1 MKRMAKL
8 SLAAAVALC
17 MMASLGAPSASADR
31 FVAEVGLGELPTVE
45 VHPVEDLR
53 LKLAS
58 SPELKC
64 TQYGWSGK
72 FDEWRDPEVSA
83 VPAYETLACT
93 AESWWGESELETNG
107 CNLVFSPG
115 VLSQATLAIGPAGC
129 GPMRLVTHGG
139 FCEYSFAP
147 QAIPLDPLAGEGT
160 PATVPVAIEDTLAY
174 TSESS
179 MYCGSEA
186 GAFLLQSE
194 WELKA
199 RNETGSQVSLEV
211 ARDGIWFDPGSAQ
224 FKAEAYP
231 DTFIGEPD
239 ASSPHSM
246 KIGAGPPIKCQ
257 SARLKGAPVTA
268 ATSTIAVAPELSGCT
283 VNLLGSPK
291 PAKLSLNSCSYAIG
305 APSSGPPYTDAVD
318 VACTKE
324 GDSIGLKVYKDA
336 TEKETL
342 CTYQIAAQS
351 GLSSVELENLGSGD
365 ARAIDLTFK
374 LGGIAVKRTQG
385 NANVCGQ
392 EMSTATHSG
401 GNTLYG

>member
-8 SLAAAVALC
+8 SLTAVAALC

-31 FVAEVGLGELPTVE
+31 FVAEVSLGELPTVE
-45 VHPVEDLR
+45 VHPVEELR
-53 LKLAS
+53 LKLGGA
-58 SPELKC
+58 PELKC

-83 VPAYETLACT
+83 EPAYGTLTCT
-93 AESWWGESELETNG
+93 GSGWGESELETNG

-115 VLSQATLAIGPAGC
+115 VLSKATLAIGPAGC
-129 GPMRLVTHGG
+129 GPMRLSTHGG

-147 QAIPLDPLAGEGT
+147 QAVSLDPLAGEGT
-160 PATVPVAIEDTLAY
+160 PATVPVTVEDTLAY
-174 TSESS
+174 THESS
-179 MYCGSEA
+179 MSCGSKA
-186 GAFLLQSE
+186 GVFLLQSE

-199 RNETGSQVSLEV
+199 YSEGGSQAGLKVV
-211 ARDGIWFDPGSAQ
+211 RNGIWFDPGSAQ
-224 FKAEAYP
+224 FKAEGYP

-246 KIGAGPPIKCQ
+246 KIGSMPTLNCQ
-257 SARLKGAPVTA
+257 SARLKAAQVTA

-283 VNLLGSPK
+283 VNLLGAPK
-291 PAKLSLNSCSYAIG
+291 PAKFTLNSCSYAIG
-305 APSSGPPYTDAVD
+305 APSSGPPYADAVD
-318 VACTKE
+318 IACSKE
-324 GDSIGLKVYKDA
+324 GDSIGLIVYGNQA
-336 TEKETL
+336 ETETL
-342 CTYQIAAQS
+342 CKYQIAPQS

-374 LGGIAVKRTQG
+374 LEGIAVKRTQG
-385 NANVCGQ
+385 GPLVCGK
-392 EMSTATHSG
+392 EVTTATHSG